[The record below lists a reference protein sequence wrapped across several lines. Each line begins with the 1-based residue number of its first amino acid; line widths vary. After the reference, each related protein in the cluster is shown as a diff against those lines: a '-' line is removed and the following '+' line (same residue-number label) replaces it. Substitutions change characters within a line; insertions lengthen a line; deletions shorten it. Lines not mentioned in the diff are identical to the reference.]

1 MSLMESPKLD
11 EFGKSGSDLRS
22 KLVSTHGIVCNLFIY
37 VSRNNFNVKVSM
49 YDLLFL
55 GFG

>member
-1 MSLMESPKLD
+1 MESPKLD